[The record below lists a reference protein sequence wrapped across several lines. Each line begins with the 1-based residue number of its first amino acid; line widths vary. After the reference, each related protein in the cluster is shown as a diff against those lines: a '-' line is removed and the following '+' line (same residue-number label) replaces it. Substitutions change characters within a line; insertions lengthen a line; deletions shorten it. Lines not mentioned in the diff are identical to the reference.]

1 MKKVI
6 VSNKGEGIVEIKLN
20 RPEIRNAIDL
30 DVMDELRRM
39 IKKIKLDHSIK
50 GVVITGEGEQ
60 AFCSGG
66 DLSVF
71 HQLTTQKEA
80 YQMLSNMGEILYEWM
95 LLPQPTFALLNG
107 TAVGG
112 GCEIA
117 SACDFRIA
125 KKSISVGFIQGALAI
140 TTGWGGASMLFE
152 KLPYDKALR
161 MLLSAKKMSAEEAF
175 ELGFISKLVSDHNFY
190 DEGYQFIKETIRSN
204 AEVLRAYKQIKISE
218 WEKGLKEKM
227 ENEILRCSIL
237 WEKEEHINAVN
248 HFLNS

>member
-30 DVMDELRRM
+30 EVMDKLSKA
-39 IKKIKLDHSIK
+39 IKEIKADRTIK
-50 GVVITGEGEQ
+50 GVIITGEGER

-71 HQLTTQKEA
+71 HQLTTQEA
-80 YQMLSNMGEILYEWM
+80 AYEMLSKMGNILYEWM

-117 SACDFRIA
+117 TACDFRIA
-125 KKSISVGFIQGALAI
+125 KESISVGFIQGTLAI
-140 TTGWGGASMLFE
+140 TTGWGGASMLYE
-152 KLPYDKALR
+152 KLPYDKALT
-161 MLLSAKKMSAEEAF
+161 MLLSAKKYTAEEAYQ
-175 ELGFISKLVSDHNFY
+175 LGFISKLVSEKNFY
-190 DEGYQFIKETIRSN
+190 NEGYQFIKETIQCN

-218 WEKGLKEKM
+218 WENGLKEKM
-227 ENEILRCSIL
+227 KKEILRCSVL